1 MMLERRGPLKGR
13 EKAAILLISLG
24 PDLSAA
30 VLKHLRE
37 PDIDALT
44 LEIAATRRVSQ
55 DIRDQ
60 VLQEFYEMCI
70 AQEYLDEGGIE
81 YAKVVLE
88 KALGPQRASDVLA
101 RLTASLEVRPF
112 DFTRKADPGQLV
124 NFLSGESPQTI
135 ALVLS
140 YMNPAQAAQVM
151 SALEPEIQVDV
162 ARRIATMDRTIP
174 DLVKE
179 VERVLERR
187 IVSTVGGR
195 DYAQAGGIQ
204 AIVDILNQVDRQTEK
219 TILNSLE
226 MDNPELADEIKRRM
240 FLFEDIVYLDD
251 RSIQR
256 FLREVDLQR
265 DLPLALKNASE
276 EVKTKIFRN
285 MSSRAVEMLKENIA
299 YLGPVRLRDVDEAQ
313 QRIVSL
319 IRRLEEQGEIIL
331 GRGRGG
337 EEIIV

>member
-1 MMLERRGPLKGR
+1 MLERRGPLKGR

-37 PDIDALT
+37 ADIDALT

-55 DIRDQ
+55 DVRDQ

-88 KALGPQRASDVLA
+88 KALGPQKASDVLA

-112 DFTRKADPGQLV
+112 DFTRRADPSQLV

-140 YMNPAQAAQVM
+140 YMNPAQAAQVL
-151 SALEPEIQVDV
+151 SALEPEVQVDV
-162 ARRIATMDRTIP
+162 AKRIATMDRTIP

-187 IVSTVGGR
+187 IVSAVGGR

-204 AIVDILNQVDRQTEK
+204 TIVDILNQVDRQTEK

-251 RSIQR
+251 RSVQR

-276 EVKTKIFRN
+276 EVKAKIFRN